1 MAEARIRILG
11 PADAEAY
18 AALRTE
24 ALVDS
29 PLAFLSSPDDDLA
42 ATVARTRP
50 MLARAPGSVV
60 FGVFA
65 EGLLGIVGIR
75 QDDHVK
81 AAHKAHLWGM
91 YVTPKWRR
99 RGLASALSRAALD
112 HAATLP
118 GVTWVHLGVSDAMPA
133 AERLYSSLG
142 FERWGSEPE
151 ALQHEGRMADEH
163 HMALRL
169 PQG

>member
-1 MAEARIRILG
+1 MPGAQIRTLAA
-11 PADAEAY
+11 ADAEAY
-18 AALRTE
+18 TALRQE
-24 ALVDS
+24 SLVDS
-29 PLAFLSSPDDDLA
+29 PLGFLSSPEDDVA
-42 ATVARTRP
+42 AAVERTRL
-50 MLARAPGSVV
+50 MLASGTSVL
-60 FGVFA
+60 FGAFA
-65 EGLLGIVGIR
+65 EGLVGIVGIR

-81 AAHKAHLWGM
+81 GAHKAHVWGM
-91 YVTPKWRR
+91 YVTPAWRR
-99 RGLASALSRAALD
+99 HGVGSGLVRAALD
-112 HAATLP
+112 HAVTLP

-133 AERLYSSLG
+133 AERLYASLG